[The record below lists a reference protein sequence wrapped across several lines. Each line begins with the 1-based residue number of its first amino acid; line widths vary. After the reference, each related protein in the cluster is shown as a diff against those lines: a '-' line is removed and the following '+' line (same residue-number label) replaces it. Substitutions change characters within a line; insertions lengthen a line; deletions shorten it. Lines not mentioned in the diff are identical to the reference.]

1 MSPGPLTSRQRDGYG
16 FGPRFH
22 GGGFGR
28 IAPPYAGRDYGTRRA
43 GLPGV
48 RQRFSVDGHGRISLD
63 PGESLVVAVDEDGA
77 VTIGVGAP
85 ELGANGNGA
94 GNGAPSANGKNFI
107 GRLRR
112 RMGVFAGNDGS
123 ITIEPEGDN
132 TLQIV
137 GSPEDGVVAVIE
149 LEPAP
154 PVGPNGNGET
164 GE

>member
-1 MSPGPLTSRQRDGYG
+1 MSPGPLTSRQRGGYG

-63 PGESLVVAVDEDGA
+63 PGESLVVAVDEDGS

-85 ELGANGNGA
+85 EPGANGNGG
-94 GNGAPSANGKNFI
+94 GNGSPAANGKNFVD
-107 GRLRR
+107 RMRR
-112 RMGVFAGNDGS
+112 KMTLFSDNNGAVV
-123 ITIEPEGDN
+123 IEPDPDN
-132 TLQIV
+132 TLQLI
-137 GSPEDGVVAVIE
+137 GDPESGAVAIIE

-154 PVGPNGNGET
+154 PAGPNNGNGE
-164 GE
+164 